1 VDAMIRT
8 GIFLF
13 VLILTISGFVYSD
26 NGKTPFQYRLRQ
38 VFLMPDVSK
47 ENETAIYKKALSCI
61 EMAKKGADFTELAKK
76 YSEEP
81 GAESSGGN
89 LGYFKRENMVKPFSD
104 AVFSMKI
111 GEISNP
117 VKTVFGYHIIKLLDI
132 KGDTRNAAHIL
143 FFLVPDSND
152 TLRAFEKLNNIRDS
166 LIKEKNRDKIYR
178 EANSDSLLKA
188 LSGYMVWLKPSEM
201 LPEFEEA
208 IKNLKPGEISK
219 PFVSVLGFHIVE
231 VDSIN
236 YDSGLVLEGV
246 KH

>member
-1 VDAMIRT
+1 MIRT
-8 GIFLF
+8 GIFSIFFLL
-13 VLILTISGFVYSD
+13 LISCFVYSE

-38 VFLMPDVSK
+38 VFLMPEVSK
-47 ENETAIYKKALSCI
+47 ENENAIYKKASSCL
-61 EMAKKGADFTELAKK
+61 EMAKKGMDFSELAKK

-111 GEISNP
+111 GEIRGP
-117 VKTVFGYHIIKLLDI
+117 VKTVFGYHIIKLIDI
-132 KGDTRNAAHIL
+132 KGDTRNASHIL

-152 TLRAFEKLNNIRDS
+152 TLMALKKLNKIRDT
-166 LIKEKNRDKIYR
+166 LLNEKNQDRIFR
-178 EANSDSLLKA
+178 EANSDSLIKA

-201 LPEFEEA
+201 LPEFEAA
-208 IKNLKPGEISK
+208 IKNLKPGDISK
-219 PFVSVLGFHIVE
+219 PFVSILGFHIVE

-236 YDSGLVLEGV
+236 YNSGLILEGV